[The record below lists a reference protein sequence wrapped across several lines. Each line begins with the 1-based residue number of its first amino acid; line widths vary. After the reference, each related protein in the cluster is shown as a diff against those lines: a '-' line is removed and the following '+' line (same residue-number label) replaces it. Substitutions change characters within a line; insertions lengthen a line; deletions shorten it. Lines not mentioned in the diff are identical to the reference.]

1 MIASGAMPQNAAG
14 LSFLDRLPPAVRLVF
29 SALGQVQTYEPHTT
43 IVFRGAVDTHLFLV
57 ESGTVEVLRDGE
69 PALHLSAGQLV
80 GEMAFVDGSYRRNTI
95 AAHSRVVARRI
106 TREEL
111 EAGFAGDPKGLDAV
125 MHSIRSLKDERLT
138 GHPTPGRT
146 EVDPPQAPALSED
159 PSLKWNLGDLY
170 DSPADSRLHDD
181 LGRGVKL
188 AHAFAESWRGK
199 VAKLGPGE
207 LHQALQQYEALMEAV
222 YRPAIYAQLLFS
234 ADTSDAA
241 AQGLL
246 AKTREVSTAAFNEVA
261 FFDVELKKLS
271 GAQHLSL
278 LAAPQLQGYR
288 HYLSALKRL
297 APYTLSE
304 AEEQLSATKSLT
316 GKAAWGQL
324 YTEVTGKLRV
334 HLVIEGER
342 KVLNVAEARA
352 LRSSPDRVLR
362 RAATDGLMAA
372 FEQESHVL
380 NFCFNTLF
388 QDHKLDVETRG
399 FKSVTEPTYLDDE
412 LSETVVESLMQS
424 TEAHYPLAQRYMQLK
439 ARALGLTDFSS
450 HDVLAP
456 LLPSEK
462 KVSFEDGKRMV
473 LDAFGAFHPRFAEIA
488 SEFFDKRWLD
498 VMPRPGKRDGAFCS
512 GGLPSTHPYVLLN
525 YQGRIEDVSTTAHE
539 LGHGIHF
546 YLSREQSPLNYWPT
560 TSLAETASVF
570 GELLL
575 MKRLLEKEQDRA
587 ARRALLG
594 VRIEDI
600 VSTVFNQV
608 AYTRFEQKAHARRA
622 EGVVPV
628 EDFNGLWTAER
639 QRLYGDAVKLF
650 PQDRWGWLSIGH
662 FVHYRF
668 YCYSYA
674 FGQLLVLALFAKYE
688 EEGEAFLPKYLE
700 LLSSGCS
707 DTPEALLK
715 RMGVDVA
722 DPDFWNR
729 GFRTLTALLDEFE
742 ALL

>member
-1 MIASGAMPQNAAG
+1 MSPSPTSS
-14 LSFLDRLPPAVRLVF
+14 LFLDRLPAAPRVVF
-29 SALGQVQTYEPHTT
+29 ASLGEVTSYAPNTT

-69 PALHLSAGQLV
+69 PPLHLEAGQLV

-95 AAHSRVVARRI
+95 AAHTHVVARRI

-111 EAGFAGDPKGLDAV
+111 ERGFAGDAQGLAAV
-125 MHSIRSLKDERLT
+125 MEAIRLLREERLS
-138 GHPTPGRT
+138 GDPTPGRT
-146 EVDPPQAPALSED
+146 VKPPQEPEVKEDPAL
-159 PSLKWNLGDLY
+159 KWDLSDLY
-170 DSPADSRLHDD
+170 ASPGDSRLHDD

-188 AHAFAESWRGK
+188 ARAFAEAWRGK

-207 LHQALQQYEALMEAV
+207 LHQALRQYEALMEAV

-234 ADTSDAA
+234 ADTSNAE

-246 AKTREVSTAAFNEVA
+246 AKTREVSTEAFNEVA

-288 HYLSALKRL
+288 HYLAGLKKL

-304 AEEQLSATKSLT
+304 AEEQLAATKALT
-316 GKAAWGQL
+316 GKSAWGQL
-324 YTEVTGKLRV
+324 YTEVTGRLRV
-334 HLVIEGER
+334 HLVVDGER
-342 KVLNVAEARA
+342 KTFNVAEARA
-352 LRSSPDRVLR
+352 LRSSPDRALR
-362 RAATDGLMAA
+362 RAATDGLMVA

-399 FKSVTEPTYLDDE
+399 FKTVTDPTYLDDE
-412 LSETVVESLMQS
+412 LSEAVVESLMQA
-424 TEAHYPLAQRYMQLK
+424 TEAHYGLAQRYMKLK
-439 ARALGLTDFSS
+439 ARALGLPDFSS

-456 LLPSEK
+456 LLPSEQ
-462 KVSFEDGKRMV
+462 KVSFEDGKAMV

-488 SEFFDKRWLD
+488 REFFDRRWLD

-546 YLSREQSPLNYWPT
+546 YLSREKSPLNFWPT

-575 MKRLLEKEQDRA
+575 MKRLLDKEQDRA
-587 ARRALLG
+587 ARRALVG

-608 AYTRFEQKAHARRA
+608 AYTRFEQKAHARRG

-628 EDFNGLWTAER
+628 EDFNALWTAER

-688 EEGEAFLPKYLE
+688 EEGEAFLPKYVE

-707 DTPEALLK
+707 DTPEVLLS

-722 DPDFWNR
+722 DPGFWSR
-729 GFRTLTALLDEFE
+729 GFRTLSALLDEFE
-742 ALL
+742 SLL